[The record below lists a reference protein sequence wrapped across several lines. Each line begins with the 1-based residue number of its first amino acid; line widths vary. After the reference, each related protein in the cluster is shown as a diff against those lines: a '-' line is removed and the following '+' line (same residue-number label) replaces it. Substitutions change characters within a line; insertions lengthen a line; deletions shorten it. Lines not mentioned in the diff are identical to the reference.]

1 MSINI
6 IFDRSAAGNMSSY
19 TAVEIRE
26 MIAVGNVTA
35 LNAIKGIGTKTAQ
48 RIIVDLKD
56 KVVKSV
62 DGAETSGQLFAKPS
76 PVADEAVAALVM
88 AVGENFIT
96 DSITSNVKL
105 KNGKTEAV
113 TWYQFKIPIRDY
125 TDKVGNIK
133 NFKSIRFIR
142 MFLTGFEQDMV
153 LNVSSTQL
161 IESTA
166 DEYKIGFGYVLKDF
180 DVILRLKNDKQ
191 SKIKNDLKL
200 TANLSYKDVKGL
212 LRKIDENI
220 TQATNGNKMF
230 TLKIT
235 ADYVFSSKLNIQL
248 YYDHQST
255 TPLVSSSYPVS
266 STNFGTTFKFMLTR

>member
-1 MSINI
+1 
-6 IFDRSAAGNMSSY
+6 
-19 TAVEIRE
+19 
-26 MIAVGNVTA
+26 
-35 LNAIKGIGTKTAQ
+35 
-48 RIIVDLKD
+48 
-56 KVVKSV
+56 
-62 DGAETSGQLFAKPS
+62 
-76 PVADEAVAALVM
+76 
-88 AVGENFIT
+88 
-96 DSITSNVKL
+96 
-105 KNGKTEAV
+105 
-113 TWYQFKIPIRDY
+113 
-125 TDKVGNIK
+125 
-133 NFKSIRFIR
+133 
-142 MFLTGFEQDMV
+142 MV

-235 ADYVFSSKLNIQL
+235 AEYVFSSKLNIQL